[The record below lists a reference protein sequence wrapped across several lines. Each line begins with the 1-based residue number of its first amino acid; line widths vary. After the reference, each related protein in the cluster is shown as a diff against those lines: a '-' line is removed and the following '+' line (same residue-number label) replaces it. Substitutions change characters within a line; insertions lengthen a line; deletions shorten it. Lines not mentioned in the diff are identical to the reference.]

1 MDQPAGQATDVGDE
15 DPGDGAFDGGFEVLG
30 EPASSGGVMHVTLF
44 ENSATMAAWVGAIGQ
59 TLTACLAAYIAF
71 LTHRHARRSAQA
83 TSLKMAYEMVNEFN
97 KIVLYNPQH
106 AKDII
111 ALRKPIQSPSKDAIV
126 FMYLNFID
134 TTVSMGK
141 AELVSQEEMQ
151 ATLKNGAHWLA
162 SLDHDTLLLYL
173 ERGYTT
179 SFKELVLDV
188 YEGARREA
196 VAVRR

>member
-1 MDQPAGQATDVGDE
+1 MGDDMLPAITA
-15 DPGDGAFDGGFEVLG
+15 
-30 EPASSGGVMHVTLF
+30 
-44 ENSATMAAWVGAIGQ
+44 NSATMAAWVGAIGQ

-71 LTHRHARRSAQA
+71 LTHRHAHRSAQA
-83 TSLKMAYEMVNEFN
+83 SSLKMAYEMVNEFN

-179 SFKELVLDV
+179 SFKEMVLDV
-188 YEGARREA
+188 YDGARRGA
-196 VAVRR
+196 MTAKGNAH